1 MPTLLEELK
10 QQKPIGSI
18 YEEAALEVL
27 VTAER
32 LKAESAEIFKDYDLT
47 PTQYN
52 VLRILRGA
60 KEEGL
65 ACGEISDRM
74 ITRDSDI
81 TRVLDRLESRG
92 LITRERQTADRR
104 IVRAFISEKG
114 LRIVNELDGP
124 VPAWY
129 SARLSGLNDG
139 ELKTLINLLEK
150 IRNTKKNEIGG

>member
-1 MPTLLEELK
+1 
-10 QQKPIGSI
+10 
-18 YEEAALEVL
+18 
-27 VTAER
+27 
-32 LKAESAEIFKDYDLT
+32 
-47 PTQYN
+47 
-52 VLRILRGA
+52 LRGA

-65 ACGEISDRM
+65 ACGEICNRM

-114 LRIVNELDGP
+114 LQILNELDGP
-124 VPAWY
+124 VSAWH
-129 SARLSGLNDG
+129 SARLSGLNDE

>member
-10 QQKPIGSI
+10 QQKPFSSI

-60 KEEGL
+60 REAGL
-65 ACGEISDRM
+65 ACGEISGRM

-104 IVRAFISEKG
+104 VVRAFISEKG
-114 LRIVNELDGP
+114 LRILSELDGP
-124 VPAWY
+124 VSEWH
-129 SARLSGLNDG
+129 SARLSGLNDE

-150 IRNTKKNEIGG
+150 IRSPKKNEIGG

>member
-124 VPAWY
+124 VSAWY
-129 SARLSGLNDG
+129 SARLSGLNDE

-150 IRNTKKNEIGG
+150 IRNTKKNETGG

>member
-1 MPTLLEELK
+1 MSTLLEELK
-10 QQKPIGSI
+10 QQKPFSSI
-18 YEEAALEVL
+18 YEQVFLEVL

-32 LKAESAEIFKDYDLT
+32 LKTESTEIFKDFDLT

-60 KEEGL
+60 GAEGL
-65 ACGEISDRM
+65 ACREIADRM

-81 TRVLDRLESRG
+81 TRLLDRLESRG

-114 LRIVNELDGP
+114 LDVLGELDWP
-124 VPAWY
+124 VSNWHA
-129 SARLSGLNDG
+129 ARVSDLTDD
-139 ELKTLINLLEK
+139 EIKTLIDLLEK
-150 IRNTKKNEIGG
+150 LRNAKKKEIEG